1 MAGYAYSCAV
11 TPPLAHADPGSDL
24 NEAQRAVVEHGQ
36 GMSAPPPLLVV
47 AGAGTGKTTTL
58 AARVA
63 RLLRDGA
70 DPQRLL
76 LLSFSRRAAQ
86 SMVAQVGRMLHR
98 SLRLAA
104 TQAAPRLPWAG
115 TFHAVGARLLREHA
129 SAIGLPPDFSVHD
142 RGDAEDLMG
151 YVRQELELAQT
162 HKRFPAKST
171 CLAIYSRVVN
181 TREPLAQVLP
191 RHFPWCAA
199 WEVELRRLFQGYVD
213 EKQRQHALDFDDL
226 LLWWAQMLEE
236 PALARLLAGR
246 FDHVL
251 VDEFQDTNRLQA
263 AILQGLSPGG
273 RGLTVVGDD
282 AQSIYAFRG
291 AEVRNI
297 LDFPRQFEP
306 PARVLSLERNYRS
319 TQPILA
325 AANAVIALAT
335 ERHDK
340 TLWTEL
346 REQERPALVS
356 VADESAQA
364 SWVVDQVLLRREGGL
379 ALKRQAVLFRAAHH
393 SAELELELTRRDVP
407 FVKFGGLRFLEASH
421 VKDLLAVLR
430 WALNPRSRLA
440 AQRVA
445 LLLPG
450 LGPASVRRLLA
461 SLEGAAD
468 PVAVVQAFRPPP
480 AAAAA
485 WADCMAM
492 LASLRSDDWPA
503 AVGRAAAW
511 YRPQLE
517 RLHEDAAVRWSD
529 LLTLERLASAQPSME
544 RFVTELTLD
553 PPEATSDEAGPP
565 HRDDDYLIL
574 STMHSAKG
582 QEWTAVY
589 LLNVVDGC
597 IPSDMSTGRADEI
610 EEERRLLHVAMTRA
624 RRHLAL
630 VMPQRFHVTQQRS
643 LGDLHLYAGPSRF
656 IPPTLAGH
664 FDLLSATVGGP
675 SAVAASGAA
684 AHASASDALL
694 ASSPPAAL
702 DPALPPLARR
712 VRSIF

>member
-1 MAGYAYSCAV
+1 
-11 TPPLAHADPGSDL
+11 
-24 NEAQRAVVEHGQ
+24 
-36 GMSAPPPLLVV
+36 
-47 AGAGTGKTTTL
+47 
-58 AARVA
+58 
-63 RLLRDGA
+63 
-70 DPQRLL
+70 
-76 LLSFSRRAAQ
+76 
-86 SMVAQVGRMLHR
+86 
-98 SLRLAA
+98 
-104 TQAAPRLPWAG
+104 
-115 TFHAVGARLLREHA
+115 
-129 SAIGLPPDFSVHD
+129 
-142 RGDAEDLMG
+142 
-151 YVRQELELAQT
+151 
-162 HKRFPAKST
+162 
-171 CLAIYSRVVN
+171 
-181 TREPLAQVLP
+181 
-191 RHFPWCAA
+191 
-199 WEVELRRLFQGYVD
+199 
-213 EKQRQHALDFDDL
+213 
-226 LLWWAQMLEE
+226 
-236 PALARLLAGR
+236 
-246 FDHVL
+246 
-251 VDEFQDTNRLQA
+251 
-263 AILQGLSPGG
+263 
-273 RGLTVVGDD
+273 
-282 AQSIYAFRG
+282 
-291 AEVRNI
+291 
-297 LDFPRQFEP
+297 
-306 PARVLSLERNYRS
+306 
-319 TQPILA
+319 
-325 AANAVIALAT
+325 
-335 ERHDK
+335 
-340 TLWTEL
+340 
-346 REQERPALVS
+346 
-356 VADESAQA
+356 
-364 SWVVDQVLLRREGGL
+364 
-379 ALKRQAVLFRAAHH
+379 
-393 SAELELELTRRDVP
+393 
-407 FVKFGGLRFLEASH
+407 
-421 VKDLLAVLR
+421 VLR

-511 YRPQLE
+511 YRPHLE

-597 IPSDMSTGRADEI
+597 IPSDMATGRADEI

-675 SAVAASGAA
+675 SAVGASGAA